1 MKTFLLT
8 TDLAGSEYP
17 RYNNIEFI
25 RRARQTQTCY
35 IKSIPLSLSNKKIK
49 FSWSLSPSAQFDHD
63 KTYWRPPLQKT
74 GTVKEH
80 EHDFPSKMKKNCNE
94 KSSFLYFNFEEK

>member
-25 RRARQTQTCY
+25 RRARQTQTGY
-35 IKSIPLSLSNKKIK
+35 IRSVPLSLSNKKIK

-80 EHDFPSKMKKNCNE
+80 EHDISSKIKKN
-94 KSSFLYFNFEEK
+94 SLLPLL